1 MLEIKK
7 QHNSAKVTAQ
17 VLGIDYMEDTI
28 SNMVQYVKDIKA
40 LNASGYDDFEFD
52 DVVEWLSDT
61 DDNLLIEDMERFSQ
75 FVYDVGKNHY
85 DGYYVKEYLYMF
97 AETQNRISADEE

>member
-1 MLEIKK
+1 MLDIKK
-7 QHNSAKVTAQ
+7 QRDGATIKAHVASV
-17 VLGIDYMEDTI
+17 DYMEDTI
-28 SNMVQYVKDIKA
+28 KNMVQYVKDIKA
-40 LNASGYDDFEFD
+40 LNAIGYDDFEFD

-85 DGYYVKEYLYMF
+85 DRYYVQEYLYMY
-97 AETQNRISADEE
+97 AETQNRLLDGQE

>member
-7 QHNSAKVTAQ
+7 QRDNATIKAHVASV
-17 VLGIDYMEDTI
+17 DYMEDTI
-28 SNMVQYVKDIKA
+28 KNMVQYVKDIKA
-40 LNASGYDDFEFD
+40 LNALGYDDFEFD

-75 FVYDVGKNHY
+75 FVYDAGKNHY
-85 DGYYVKEYLYMF
+85 DGYYVQEYLYMF
-97 AETQNRISADEE
+97 AEAQNRILADNE